1 MDKPISIIFGTP
13 KHGWLPVDFIY
24 QNFRIDFSASDVLN
38 DPIEE
43 LYNAV
48 TKLQDN
54 NPRQIIWWLEPGAYF
69 FDLEKKGPNITLTI
83 SETDD
88 LHNENEE
95 KRVLCTISTDH
106 HGIIKPF
113 ITALQSFSRQTYA
126 ENDWP
131 YKLDKD
137 KIKNLQIDN

>member
-1 MDKPISIIFGTP
+1 MDNPISIKFGEP

-24 QNFRIDFSASDVLN
+24 QNFRIDFTASDVLN
-38 DPIEE
+38 NPIEE

-69 FDLEKKGPNITLTI
+69 FDLEKNGSNITLTI

-88 LHNENEE
+88 LHNGTEE
-95 KRVLCTISTDH
+95 KRVLCTISTH
-106 HGIIKPF
+106 HNRIIKPF
-113 ITALQSFSRQTYA
+113 IAALQSFSAQTYT

-131 YKLDKD
+131 YKLEEDKVRIL
-137 KIKNLQIDN
+137 KTY